1 MANAEVLA
9 QGGRSASYLTAS
21 RSDFEFFVSTGATD
35 DQLMQRFNLD
45 ADQLAQAKEWYE
57 AENTFELDKLLQ
69 SVAPAP
75 EVAEPVEELV
85 EPEPEPDPEFGYV
98 AEPLHSYV
106 FIKPLPPEHQG
117 RLIIP
122 KAYQSNSDQGFV
134 HACGPDVECI
144 RPGDLVLFDKY
155 AAESE
160 RFVLLDEEGEE
171 IMLVKLVQENITAKL
186 ERIKTRNYR

>member
-9 QGGRSASYLTAS
+9 QGGKSASYLTAS

-69 SVAPAP
+69 SVAPTP
-75 EVAEPVEELV
+75 EAAEPVEELI

-98 AEPLHSYV
+98 ASPLHSYV
-106 FIKPLPPEHQG
+106 FIKPLPPEHKG
-117 RLIIP
+117 RLIVP
-122 KAYQSNSDQGFV
+122 KAYQTNSDMGFI
-134 HACGPDVECI
+134 HAVGPNVSALK
-144 RPGDLVLFDKY
+144 PGDLVMFDRY
-155 AAESE
+155 AAEQE
-160 RFVLLDEEGEE
+160 RFVLLDEEGDQIE
-171 IMLVKLVQENITAKL
+171 LVKIVQENVTAIL
-186 ERIKTRNYR
+186 TRTPTRNYR